1 MTKIE
6 KPTAD
11 VIHEAEETLD
21 TFYEYTRKLV
31 ESLQQEKEKVR
42 MQALQESRNII
53 EQAEHKARQIYVRA
67 MQDAARES
75 SEILTKSRELAKL
88 IVSEAERFTKAVTKL
103 EQNTEQEIEAA
114 KVKVRQEADVIAEAV
129 YEGEKSIGDAKDK
142 LKNEFEESVRVV
154 TEIRQKLEQATK
166 AAESKT
172 EKEITRPAEPVKQST
187 AIPRDR
193 EKVAET
199 TKAEV
204 HERSTERHNYEPIV
218 GTMALDVSSKDSV
231 QLERFQKYLTK
242 IRNLEV
248 SPLDNAAKG
257 KIRITVF
264 ASEPLPLLS
273 MLNEMALVKSAVP
286 DKDCIRVI
294 LEESDLW
301 RG

>member
-1 MTKIE
+1 MAKTE
-6 KPTAD
+6 KPTTNTMQ
-11 VIHEAEETLD
+11 EAEETLD

-31 ESLQQEKEKVR
+31 DSLQQEKEKVR

-53 EQAEHKARQIYVRA
+53 EQAEQKARQIYVRA

-75 SEILTKSRELAKL
+75 SGILTKSRELAKL
-88 IVSEAERFTKAVTKL
+88 IVSEAERFTKAVNEL

-114 KVKVRQEADVIAEAV
+114 KVKVRKEANIIVEAV

-142 LKNEFEESVRVV
+142 LKNEFEESVRVI

-166 AAESKT
+166 AAEGKP
-172 EKEITRPAEPVKQST
+172 EKEVTRPAEPVKQST
-187 AIPRDR
+187 AAPRDKER
-193 EKVAET
+193 VVEPART
-199 TKAEV
+199 EV
-204 HERSTERHNYEPIV
+204 NERSIERHNYEPAV
-218 GTMALDVSSKDSV
+218 GTIALEVYSKDPI
-231 QLERFQKYLTK
+231 QFERFQKYFSK

-248 SPLDNAAKG
+248 SLVENTAKD
-257 KIRITVF
+257 KIKITVF
-264 ASEPLPLLS
+264 VSEPLPLLS

-286 DKDCIRVI
+286 DKDCIRVV